1 MLLSQINPFIRYA
14 RILNLDSTSVFNRV
28 AAPDARLFYTLDG
41 QGKIK
46 VKNREYDM
54 TPHSLLIINSGV
66 PYHIITPETFVN
78 YIALNFD
85 YTQTACAHATPI
97 IPVPENAFNREM
109 LVDFCSFQDTPMLS
123 EAFYLKEIS
132 SIQKNL
138 SAIVREYAQTLLY
151 FDRKMSHLLAQ
162 CIIECIRFFDL
173 GNMNIEKE
181 TAGRIISYIHD
192 NFHKN
197 ITNRSISEV
206 FGYHPNYIS
215 RLVKKLTGMPI
226 HQYII
231 HVRLTN
237 AANLLEHTSLQCDE
251 IAAACGFC
259 DSAYFSR
266 YFKRHFGVN
275 PTRYRNI

>member
-1 MLLSQINPFIRYA
+1 MLLSEINPYVRYA
-14 RILNLDSTSVFNRV
+14 RHLNLDRNSYFSRV
-28 AAPDARLFYTLDG
+28 IALDARLFYTLDG
-41 QGKIK
+41 RGKIK
-46 VKNREYDM
+46 VKNREYEM
-54 TPHSLLIINSGV
+54 SPHSLLIINSRI
-66 PYHIITPETFVN
+66 PYHIITPEISVN

-85 YTQTACAHATPI
+85 YTQTARTYTSPI
-97 IPVPENAFNREM
+97 FPVAENVFKNEM
-109 LVDFCSFQDTPMLS
+109 LVDRLTFQDAPVLS
-123 EAFYLKEIS
+123 EVFYIKEIS
-132 SIQKNL
+132 SVQKNL
-138 SAIVREYAQTLLY
+138 SAIIKEYTQTLLY
-151 FDRKMSHLLAQ
+151 YDSKISHLLAQ
-162 CIIECIRFFDL
+162 CIIDSMRFFDL

-197 ITNRSISEV
+197 LTNQSISEV

-215 RLVKKLTGMPI
+215 HLVKKLTGMPI

-237 AANLLEHTSLQCDE
+237 AANLLENTTLQCDE
-251 IAAACGFC
+251 IAVACGFC

-275 PTRYRNI
+275 PTKYRNI